1 MVLHLHHFL
10 RLFRWNGSDW
20 DGTADGSCV
29 HFACA
34 DSTPNFIGHLASVD
48 CCFSLHRT
56 VSVSGVNWRN
66 VSCGSFVRGSFAMI
80 VPASSCRIPLR
91 RLAILSELWVS
102 ALPRWLR
109 ACTSRGCPSLPYSGS
124 SMDCST
130 CAGVTVRWRARPSFN
145 TLVQAAARSSHL
157 DRGVM
162 GMVRRYHRYGRCL
175 PRSLLQVA
183 LSLCSR
189 SDSLLPSSRS
199 LLPLITW
206 DAGRHCFAAVCRAS
220 FSRSWGVHHIAMV
233 PTLDFVFL
241 SPPPSLLCGVGR
253 GAFLVV
259 PAASVAGGGVKLAGR
274 AALWLPIPHRTR

>member
-1 MVLHLHHFL
+1 MRACPFITSLLSASLISDDLSAGRLVLHLHHFL
-10 RLFRWNGSDW
+10 RLFRWHGSDW

-56 VSVSGVNWRN
+56 GSVSGVNRRN

-109 ACTSRGCPSLPYSGS
+109 ACTSRGCPSLPCSGS

-130 CAGVTVRWRARPSFN
+130 CAGRSLFVLEERLAA
-145 TLVQAAARSSHL
+145 TLVTLAVAVDYLGRWAAL
-157 DRGVM
+157 F
-162 GMVRRYHRYGRCL
+162 RCRL
-175 PRSLLQVA
+175 PRK
-183 LSLCSR
+183 
-189 SDSLLPSSRS
+189 
-199 LLPLITW
+199 
-206 DAGRHCFAAVCRAS
+206 F
-220 FSRSWGVHHIAMV
+220 
-233 PTLDFVFL
+233 
-241 SPPPSLLCGVGR
+241 
-253 GAFLVV
+253 
-259 PAASVAGGGVKLAGR
+259 
-274 AALWLPIPHRTR
+274 